1 MSILAW
7 NCRGLANP
15 RAVRFLKE
23 LVKQFRR
30 SLVFLSET
38 LVEKSRID
46 YVGKRLGFSENWV
59 VETGHHEGG
68 LSLLW
73 KDGSKVEIKG
83 SCENFIDFE
92 VYAEQIGDFN
102 DLMYAKEK
110 VGGRM
115 HPRALLDGFCNV
127 VEECSL
133 CDLGF
138 TGSMYTWERFRGTNK
153 WVQERLDRGLVN
165 DEWRRVFPDAELCML
180 DVSTS
185 DHLPLLLQLHRRVYV
200 PKKRRFKLEN
210 LWLRE
215 KDCMQIVESSW
226 NEMHHADILFKIN
239 KCFRSRRDA
248 YGVEKYNRA
257 RNEFHELLKRQEI
270 YWQQRSKQ
278 FWLKDGDQN
287 TRFFHKYASS
297 RRRNNTVTKLK
308 DKDDNWRDDVHGVQ
322 QSVFIQ
328 GRLLTDN
335 ALKAFE
341 INHYIKRKT
350 QGKQEV
356 AGLKLDVSKAYDRLE
371 WGFLELILAKF
382 GFSGDW
388 IARVMLC
395 VKTVSYSFIHN
406 GEIFGNIKPGRGL
419 RQCDPIS
426 PYLYIMCVEGLSAII
441 RRNEVA
447 G

>member
-1 MSILAW
+1 
-7 NCRGLANP
+7 
-15 RAVRFLKE
+15 
-23 LVKQFRR
+23 
-30 SLVFLSET
+30 
-38 LVEKSRID
+38 
-46 YVGKRLGFSENWV
+46 
-59 VETGHHEGG
+59 
-68 LSLLW
+68 
-73 KDGSKVEIKG
+73 
-83 SCENFIDFE
+83 
-92 VYAEQIGDFN
+92 
-102 DLMYAKEK
+102 
-110 VGGRM
+110 M

-239 KCFRSRRDA
+239 KCVVNLEEWGGVVKEFKQKLLMVRKDLRQFRSRRDA

-322 QSVFIQ
+322 QVIMEY
-328 GRLLTDN
+328 
-335 ALKAFE
+335 FE
-341 INHYIKRKT
+341 ICLLHLEVRK
-350 QGKQEV
+350 
-356 AGLKLDVSKAYDRLE
+356 D
-371 WGFLELILAKF
+371 
-382 GFSGDW
+382 
-388 IARVMLC
+388 
-395 VKTVSYSFIHN
+395 
-406 GEIFGNIKPGRGL
+406 
-419 RQCDPIS
+419 
-426 PYLYIMCVEGLSAII
+426 
-441 RRNEVA
+441 
-447 G
+447 